1 VTKETWGAE
10 LTRECCIEV
19 IDAPLEYSPKE
30 CSERL
35 RTRWRCHAPAGF
47 CLLPSRRLRRARC
60 AGWVIRL
67 CQELRAFQNT
77 AIGFGAIAT
86 GDCTTSAAFGNQIRA
101 HPLPLQQIA
110 STE

>member
-1 VTKETWGAE
+1 V
-10 LTRECCIEV
+10 L
-19 IDAPLEYSPKE
+19 DAPAAS
-30 CSERL
+30 SD
-35 RTRWRCHAPAGF
+35 F
-47 CLLPSRRLRRARC
+47 ARNS
-60 AGWVIRL
+60 
-67 CQELRAFQNT
+67 AFQNT